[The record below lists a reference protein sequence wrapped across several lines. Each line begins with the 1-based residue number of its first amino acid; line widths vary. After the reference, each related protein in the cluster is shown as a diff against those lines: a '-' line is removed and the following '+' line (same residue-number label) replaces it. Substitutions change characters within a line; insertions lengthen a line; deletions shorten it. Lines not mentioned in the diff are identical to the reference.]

1 MRGIKWCPSSPGP
14 RLPPSSSPRL
24 FCRDRSLQP
33 GKHCSSCILSF
44 KGSAGCGLPRITWV
58 PSPAHIWFVFLAW
71 GFSRNMRL
79 LPRHQWWVLGS
90 FPGWRELPRPFPAP
104 PCPGSGAAWPRQSWG
119 LRGAFSQSCL
129 HRLTFACQHVR
140 GVLLASL
147 MLRRPE
153 LYRLS
158 LKPCPVGPGIMNIRT
173 LPFYVNT
180 Y

>member
-1 MRGIKWCPSSPGP
+1 MVPFFPLRCSPLILTG
-14 RLPPSSSPRL
+14 L
-24 FCRDRSLQP
+24 FCRGRSLQP
-33 GKHCSSCILSF
+33 GKHGSSCILPLR
-44 KGSAGCGLPRITWV
+44 ARRMRLPRITWV
-58 PSPAHIWFVFLAW
+58 PSSHPIWVGSRAW
-71 GFSRNMRL
+71 GSTRSTWS
-79 LPRHQWWVLGS
+79 LPWCLCASSW
-90 FPGWRELPRPFPAP
+90 AA
-104 PCPGSGAAWPRQSWG
+104 GAAVPVPPQPRQSRG
-119 LRGAFSQSCL
+119 LRGAFSQCCL
-129 HRLTFACQHVR
+129 HRLTLACQHVR